1 MGFFDRYRKSLPE
14 VVVDD
19 QLKNRIG
26 DYCEQLPVPAEPK
39 AIASAFRHVL
49 KKELYAISEEYRQAA
64 PVHPDALELQLMLC
78 GWAGMAAQVAEEHG
92 WRSALETTA
101 PVSKVLREY
110 VAFSRR
116 EEWDKGPIPLIVYA
130 QQQNQTEMD
139 PVHATLGVMAQLLGL
154 TSRTGG
160 LEGYFRLGI
169 LCWMAGEV
177 LGEKIALVIVDEE
190 ESAEEQ
196 EASAVEGVIE

>member
-1 MGFFDRYRKSLPE
+1 CDK
-14 VVVDD
+14 
-19 QLKNRIG
+19 
-26 DYCEQLPVPAEPK
+26 LPVPSEPK
-39 AIASAFRHVL
+39 AIAAAFRHVL
-49 KKELYAISEEYRQAA
+49 KKELYGISENYREAA
-64 PVHPDALELQLMLC
+64 PVHSDALELQLMLC

-92 WRSALETTA
+92 WSSALETTA

-116 EEWDKGPIPLIVYA
+116 EEWDKGPVPLIVYA
-130 QQQNQTEMD
+130 QQQNQTDRD

-177 LGEKIALVIVDEE
+177 LGTKLDLVIVDDDKATEE
-190 ESAEEQ
+190 RH
-196 EASAVEGVIE
+196 

>member
-14 VVVDD
+14 VAVDD
-19 QLKNRIG
+19 QLKDRIG
-26 DYCEQLPVPAEPK
+26 DYCDRLPVPAEPK
-39 AIASAFRHVL
+39 AVASAFRHVL
-49 KKELYAISEEYRQAA
+49 KKELYAISEDYRAAA

-78 GWAGMAAQVAEEHG
+78 GWAGMAAQIAEEHG
-92 WRSALETTA
+92 WSSALETTA
-101 PVSKVLREY
+101 PVSKELREY

-130 QQQNQTEMD
+130 QQQNKNEMD

-177 LGEKIALVIVDEE
+177 LGEKLELVIVSEDESDVE
-190 ESAEEQ
+190 RSLG
-196 EASAVEGVIE
+196 AVDGVTE